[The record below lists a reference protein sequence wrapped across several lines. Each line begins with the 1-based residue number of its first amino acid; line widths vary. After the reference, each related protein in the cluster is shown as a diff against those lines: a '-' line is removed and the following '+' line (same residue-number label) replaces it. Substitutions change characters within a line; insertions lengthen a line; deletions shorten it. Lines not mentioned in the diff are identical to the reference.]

1 MTATA
6 PADTE
11 VRRRILSAAVDLF
24 ADHGYDATS
33 VSQVIT
39 RAGVAKGGFY
49 HHFASKD
56 ELLYAVYG
64 ELINRQ
70 LEGMQRILAEKLSPA
85 ETLRRLIMDLVE
97 TTADSAR
104 EALVFSRE
112 LSQLGN
118 SRIMQMR
125 SQRRKYHNALIK
137 LVREAQERGQF
148 SPVAS
153 PEIVTFT
160 IFGVINE
167 MPRWYRPA
175 GRMRPEQ
182 IATEIADLVLAGL
195 HAEETDI

>member
-1 MTATA
+1 MTA
-6 PADTE
+6 ADTE

-33 VSQVIT
+33 VSQVIN

-70 LEGMQRILAEKLSPA
+70 LEGMQRILAERRSPA
-85 ETLRRLIMDLVE
+85 ETLRLLIMDLVE
-97 TTADSAR
+97 TTAASAR

-118 SRIMQMR
+118 ARIMQMR
-125 SQRRKYHNALIK
+125 SQRRKYHNAMIR

-148 SPVAS
+148 SSVAS

-160 IFGVINE
+160 IFGIINE

-182 IATEIADLVLAGL
+182 IGTEIADLVLAGL
-195 HAEETDI
+195 HADEADL

>member
-1 MTATA
+1 MTA
-6 PADTE
+6 ADTE

-33 VSQVIT
+33 VSQVIS

-64 ELINRQ
+64 QLINRQ
-70 LEGMQRILAEKLSPA
+70 LEGMVRILAERRSPA
-85 ETLRRLIMDLVE
+85 ETLRLLIMDLVE
-97 TTADSAR
+97 TTAASAR

-118 SRIMQMR
+118 ARIMQMR
-125 SQRRKYHNALIK
+125 SQRRKYHNAMIR

-148 SPVAS
+148 SAVAS

-160 IFGVINE
+160 IFGIINE

-195 HAEETDI
+195 HAEEADL

>member
-1 MTATA
+1 MTA
-6 PADTE
+6 ADTE

-33 VSQVIT
+33 VSQVIS

-56 ELLYAVYG
+56 ELLIAVYG

-70 LEGMQRILAEKLSPA
+70 LEGMERILAERRSPA
-85 ETLRRLIMDLVE
+85 ETLRLLIMDLVE
-97 TTADSAR
+97 TTAASAR

-125 SQRRKYHNALIK
+125 SQRRKYHNAMIR

-148 SPVAS
+148 SSVAS

-160 IFGVINE
+160 IFGIINE

-195 HAEETDI
+195 HAEEADL

>member
-1 MTATA
+1 MTS
-6 PADTE
+6 ADTE

-64 ELINRQ
+64 QLINRQ

>member
-1 MTATA
+1 VTATA
-6 PADTE
+6 PADTKL
-11 VRRRILSAAVDLF
+11 RRRILAAAVDLF

-33 VSQVIT
+33 VSQVIN

-56 ELLYAVYG
+56 DLLYAVYG
-64 ELINRQ
+64 ELITRQ
-70 LEGMQRILAEKLSPA
+70 LVGMQRILDAGMSPA
-85 ETLRRLIMDLVE
+85 DTLRALIMDLVE
-97 TTADSAR
+97 TTAASTR

-118 SRIMQMR
+118 RRIMQMR
-125 SQRRKYHNALIK
+125 SQRRRYHNAVIK
-137 LVREAQERGQF
+137 LVHDAQERGQF
-148 SPVAS
+148 SAVAS

-195 HAEETDI
+195 HAEVSDV

>member
-1 MTATA
+1 MTT
-6 PADTE
+6 ADTE
-11 VRRRILSAAVDLF
+11 VRRRILAAAVDLF

-33 VSQVIT
+33 VSQVIS

-56 ELLYAVYG
+56 ELLIAVYG

-70 LEGMQRILAEKLSPA
+70 VDGMDRILAERRSPA
-85 ETLRRLIMDLVE
+85 ETLRLLIADLVE
-97 TTADSAR
+97 TTAASAR

-118 SRIMQMR
+118 HRIVQMR
-125 SQRRKYHNALIK
+125 GRRQKYYNAMIK

-148 SPVAS
+148 SAVAS
-153 PEIVTFT
+153 PEIITFT
-160 IFGVINE
+160 VFGVINE

-182 IATEIADLVLAGL
+182 IASEIADLVLAGL
-195 HAEETDI
+195 HAEETDL

>member
-1 MTATA
+1 MTA
-6 PADTE
+6 ADTE
-11 VRRRILSAAVDLF
+11 VRRRILAAAVDLF

-33 VSQVIT
+33 VSQVIS

-56 ELLYAVYG
+56 ELLDAVYG

-70 LEGMQRILAEKLSPA
+70 VEGMDRILAERKSPA
-85 ETLRRLIMDLVE
+85 ETLRLLIADLVE
-97 TTADSAR
+97 TTAASAR

-118 SRIMQMR
+118 GRIVQMR
-125 SQRRKYHNALIK
+125 SQRRKYHNAMIE
-137 LVREAQERGQF
+137 LVRQAQERGQF
-148 SPVAS
+148 SAVAS

-182 IATEIADLVLAGL
+182 IAAEIADLVLAGL
-195 HAEETDI
+195 HAEETDL